1 MENSIQPPIAACA
14 DDAVR
19 LSRRGLLGKAA
30 LTGLAAV
37 PVLGLLTSE
46 AKAVTQDQLSAA
58 EREAFTDIRLHEND
72 HVAFLKSALGRSA
85 RPKPSFK
92 NLNTAN
98 FPQFAEVSRVLENV
112 GVGAYLGAL
121 PSLTNK
127 SFVSAAGSIALI
139 EARHAGFLN
148 VLTGRDI
155 STQAKNNKPA
165 GFDVPLTIQEVVNA
179 ASPFIASLNG
189 GPPASFTA
197 GNDVSILNFAL
208 LLEYLEAEFYNI
220 NVPKYFGSQV

>member
-1 MENSIQPPIAACA
+1 MENAIQPPSAACA

-37 PVLGLLTSE
+37 PVIGLLSSE
-46 AKAVTQDQLSAA
+46 AKAVTQGELSAA
-58 EREAFTDIRLHEND
+58 DREAFTDIRLHEND
-72 HVAFLKSALGRSA
+72 HVAFLRNALGRSA
-85 RPKPSFK
+85 RPKPTFK

-98 FPQFAEVSRVLENV
+98 FAQFVELSRVLENV

-139 EARHAGFLN
+139 EARHAGYLN
-148 VLTGRDI
+148 VVSNRDI
-155 STQAKNNKPA
+155 STQFKTNKPTA
-165 GFDVPLTIQEVVNA
+165 FDLPLTQQEVVNA
-179 ASPFIASLNG
+179 ASPYIASLNG
-189 GPPASFTA
+189 GPPASFTP

-208 LLEYLEAEFYNI
+208 LLEFLEAEYYNI
-220 NVPKYFGSQV
+220 NVPKYFGG

>member
-1 MENSIQPPIAACA
+1 MEDAKRLTESHAADQA
-14 DDAVR
+14 IV
-19 LSRRGLLGKAA
+19 SRRGLLGKAA

-37 PVLGLLTSE
+37 PVIGMLTSE
-46 AKAVTQDQLSAA
+46 SRAVTQSDLTAA
-58 EREAFTDIRLHEND
+58 DREAFTDIRLHEND
-72 HVAFLKSALGRSA
+72 HVAFLRKALGSAA

-92 NLNTAN
+92 GLNTTS
-98 FPQFAEVSRVLENV
+98 FSQFVELSRVFENV

-121 PSLTNK
+121 PSLSSKANIA
-127 SFVSAAGSIALI
+127 AAGSIALI

-148 VLTGRDI
+148 VFAGRDV
-155 STQAKNNKPA
+155 STQAKNNKAA

-189 GPPASFTA
+189 GPPASFTP

-208 LLEYLEAEFYNI
+208 LLEHLEADFYNI
-220 NVPKYFGSQV
+220 NIPKYFGNAV